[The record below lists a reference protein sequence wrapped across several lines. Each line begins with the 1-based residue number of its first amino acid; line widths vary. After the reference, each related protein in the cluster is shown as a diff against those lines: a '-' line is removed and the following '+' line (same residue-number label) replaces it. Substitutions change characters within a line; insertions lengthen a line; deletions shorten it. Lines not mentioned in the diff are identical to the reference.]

1 MKTAITKLT
10 RYPYHGFM
18 LRKMSLVVTP
28 TESLFDEQL
37 AIRGEELPV
46 NQTVSLVTR
55 LISDKEKFNF
65 SSTCKYKTTPS
76 GTLDVSTQQTLGNL
90 HNIQLFAETI
100 LIIFSDGSS
109 YEGVHS
115 MGPLWSMQPERNS
128 RKRYLICILNLVPYQ
143 ARS

>member
-1 MKTAITKLT
+1 
-10 RYPYHGFM
+10 M

-65 SSTCKYKTTPS
+65 SSTSRYKTTPS
-76 GTLDVSTQQTLGNL
+76 GTLDVSTQQTLG
-90 HNIQLFAETI
+90 QLYI
-100 LIIFSDGSS
+100 
-109 YEGVHS
+109 
-115 MGPLWSMQPERNS
+115 
-128 RKRYLICILNLVPYQ
+128 
-143 ARS
+143 

>member
-1 MKTAITKLT
+1 
-10 RYPYHGFM
+10 
-18 LRKMSLVVTP
+18 MSLVVTP

-76 GTLDVSTQQTLGNL
+76 GALDVSTQQTLG
-90 HNIQLFAETI
+90 QLYI
-100 LIIFSDGSS
+100 
-109 YEGVHS
+109 
-115 MGPLWSMQPERNS
+115 
-128 RKRYLICILNLVPYQ
+128 
-143 ARS
+143 